1 MDPTK
6 VVQVANSRRKRGH
19 RWPAWLWL
27 GCGLVIGVG
36 SGAQVGCTALR
47 EVDDSEEDTLPTLP
61 PDRPVVIENML
72 GCRGSACSMAVP
84 CSQGQRCLEGVCVTG
99 GDSCS
104 DDSVCQDDSRCFRGA
119 CLPWDACKKA
129 GSFDPECKGVAFT
142 PAEFKAPVIG
152 CKLSSFQ
159 SLSVP
164 IVADLDRDG
173 KPEVLTVA
181 HNLGIIAMSGQDC
194 RELWRKTISL
204 QSGQQGN
211 LAVAD
216 LDGDGFGEIVAV
228 DSGNRVIVLDYK
240 GNLLATSP
248 TPTQEQNT
256 LGQNWSAPAIV
267 DVDGLA
273 PPEILAGAQVSRFVK
288 GAPSRI
294 EVLWTKPNRTAY
306 WGTLPIA
313 ADLDGDGRP
322 EVIGSDKIYDGVT
335 GADKTPPALATKPF
349 YAAVADFNLD
359 KQPDLLLVMA
369 ERGSQLVS
377 IYDYAAKKTIF
388 GPYRVA
394 EGGWGGTA
402 VIADFDG
409 DKVPDFGLASASR
422 YYTYALKC
430 AATPKPADCTGS
442 DPGVLWA
449 KVTRDASSDGTGS
462 SVFDFNG
469 DGTAEVVYRDECWLR
484 VYNGKDGKTL
494 FATNITS
501 NTCLE
506 LPVIA
511 DVDNDGH
518 ADIIVTSDS
527 YGACGATNPAEP
539 DTGTP
544 WTGLTQGMF
553 VLRDPMNRWMPSRPL
568 WNQHSYHIT
577 NINDDLSVPTR
588 EPDNWLSYN
597 NYRQNVQGGGGAS
610 GSLPDPTGR
619 TVPGLDS
626 TDCSKLWRLRGE
638 VCNRGASPAAAPIF
652 ATFYEGHPERGGK
665 VLCTGQTTVPTAPGA
680 CQPITCDLLNP
691 PTRSIDLYL
700 RVGDDG
706 KGSRLSGQCKDKNDL
721 AHQPAATCSSIP
733 G

>member
-1 MDPTK
+1 MYQRS
-6 VVQVANSRRKRGH
+6 VGRVRNSRRASGTGH
-19 RWPAWLWL
+19 WWSWGLLWSTVL
-27 GCGLVIGVG
+27 CVGLTT
-36 SGAQVGCTALR
+36 GCTALR
-47 EVDDSEEDTLPTLP
+47 ETDDGEDTMDPGTP
-61 PDRPVVIENML
+61 PGDPVVVENPI
-72 GCRGSACSMAVP
+72 GCRGRVCSAAAP
-84 CSQGQRCLEGVCVTG
+84 CGSGQRCLEGVCVTA
-99 GDSCS
+99 GDPCQ
-104 DDSVCQDDSRCFRGA
+104 DDSSCQDDSRCYKGT
-119 CLPWDACKKA
+119 CLGWDACKKL

-152 CKLSSFQ
+152 CKLAGFQ

-181 HNLGIIAMSGQDC
+181 HGVGIVVMSGQDC
-194 RELWRKTISL
+194 KELWRKNIVL
-204 QSGQQGN
+204 QASNQGN

-228 DSGNRVIVLDYK
+228 DSANRVIVLDYK

-248 TPTQEQNT
+248 TPTQETNSN
-256 LGQNWSAPAIV
+256 GQLWSAPAIV
-267 DVDGLA
+267 DVDGVA
-273 PPEILAGAQVSRFVK
+273 PPEIIAGAQVSRFVR
-288 GAPSRI
+288 GTPSKI
-294 EVLWTKPNRTAY
+294 TVLWTKPNRAESL
-306 WGTLPIA
+306 GSLPVA

-322 EVIGSDKIYDGVT
+322 EVISNDHVYDGIT
-335 GADKTPPALATKPF
+335 GADKTPPALSTKPF
-349 YAAVADFNLD
+349 YPAVADFNGD
-359 KQPDLLLVMA
+359 GKPDLLLVNS
-369 ERGSQLVS
+369 GSGTQMVS
-377 IYDYAAKKTIF
+377 VYDYTNKKTIF

-394 EGGWGGTA
+394 EGGWGGPA

-430 AATPKPADCTGS
+430 ATTPKPADCTGT
-442 DPGVLWA
+442 DPGVLWS
-449 KVTRDASSDGTGS
+449 KVTRDASSGGTGS

-494 FATNITS
+494 FAANITS

-527 YGACGATNPAEP
+527 YGSCGATNPPEA

-544 WTGLTQGMF
+544 WTGQTQGMI

-577 NINDDLSVPTR
+577 NINDDLSVPTT

-597 NYRQNVQGGGGAS
+597 NYRQNVQGGGGSS
-610 GSLPDPTGR
+610 GSVPDPTGR

-638 VCNRGASPAAAPIF
+638 VCNRGASPAPAPLY
-652 ATFYEGHPERGGK
+652 ASFYEGHPDSGGK
-665 VLCTGQTTVPTAPGA
+665 LICTAKTALPTAPGA
-680 CQPITCDLLNP
+680 CQPVTCDWNNP
-691 PTRSIDLYL
+691 PARGVDLYL

-706 KGSRLSGQCKDKNDL
+706 KGGRLGGQCKDKNDL
-721 AHQPAATCSSIP
+721 AHQPAATCSGIP